1 MKLIKLLRSLVFT
14 ACCTTALSCTAEEQT
29 LSTQRIDEL
38 FSFAT
43 EQYKKATD
51 SLDPSDGMPRN
62 SHADGSWR
70 QVQLKDWTTGFFPG
84 CLWYLYEQ
92 NQNEYWLAEA
102 QKWTKQ
108 LEPLKT
114 FNGHHDVGFMIYC
127 SYGNGYRLTKDPAYK
142 AIILEASDSLATRY
156 RPTAQVI
163 QSWGSM
169 DEKNPKSYRV
179 IIDNMMNLEMLLWA
193 AENGGNENLR
203 NIALTHA
210 NTTLE
215 NHFRPDGSNY
225 HLLEYDP
232 KTGEVIAKK
241 TAQGFA
247 DNTMWARGQTWGI
260 YGFTMMYRETGDKTY
275 LQFAEKI
282 ADAYMKRLPADGVPL
297 WDFDAPDDLLVKDAS
312 AGAIASSAFL
322 DLYELTGNKRYL
334 KQAEKTLAEL
344 SSDRY
349 LAKGADYQCV
359 LLHSVGHMPK
369 RKEVDVNVNYADYY
383 YLEALTRLKKI
394 RQQGE

>member
-1 MKLIKLLRSLVFT
+1 MKNKKNLHALVFT
-14 ACCTTALSCTAEEQT
+14 AFCLTALSGMAAEQT

-43 EQYKKATD
+43 KQYKKATD
-51 SLDPSDGMPRN
+51 SLDPTDGMPRN
-62 SHADGSWR
+62 SYPDGSWR
-70 QVQLKDWTTGFFPG
+70 QVKLTDWTTGFFPG

-92 NQNEYWLAEA
+92 NQDAYWLKESK
-102 QKWTKQ
+102 KWTEQ

-114 FNGHHDVGFMIYC
+114 YNGHHDVGFMIYC
-127 SYGNGYRLTKDPAYK
+127 SYGNGYRLTKDPSYK
-142 AIILEASDSLATRY
+142 AIILEASESLATRY

-169 DEKNPKSYRV
+169 DEKDPESYRV

-193 AENGGNENLR
+193 AENGGDQKLR
-203 NIALTHA
+203 DLSLAHA
-210 NTTLE
+210 NTTLK

-260 YGFTMMYRETGDKTY
+260 YGFTMMYRETRDETY

-282 ADAYMKRLPADGVPL
+282 AGIYLNRLPADGVPL

-322 DLYELTGNKRYL
+322 DLFELTGKERYL
-334 KQAEKTLAEL
+334 QQAEKTLSEL

-349 LAKGADYQCV
+349 LAKGDDYQCV

-394 RQQGE
+394 KQREE